1 MSYVYILTLD
11 VKSSKAGP
19 IDKKIVGV
27 FNPKDDAI
35 SKAGSISAWQ
45 YGTFEEAMESDQFE
59 DNFTDN
65 RNDEPECGGL
75 LLQIDSNWGE
85 TVSLYIEEH
94 YVQGMS
100 SKRRSLESSPN
111 SSQDL
116 SSKRSLESSPD
127 SSQDATTFTVWSERE
142 RGPRKKRSSS
152 SSTTTEEK
160 VPPRR
165 KVRKRNAAETA
176 MKVIKERNKR
186 TAVDGFRLKG
196 SSSEESS
203 SKSSSKSSPKSPS
216 DDSSSAKSSSAE
228 SSSEE
233 PTFVVWSGREIRQK

>member
-1 MSYVYILTLD
+1 
-11 VKSSKAGP
+11 
-19 IDKKIVGV
+19 
-27 FNPKDDAI
+27 
-35 SKAGSISAWQ
+35 
-45 YGTFEEAMESDQFE
+45 MESDQFE

-100 SKRRSLESSPN
+100 SKRRSLESSPD

-116 SSKRSLESSPD
+116 SSKRRSPESSPD

-203 SKSSSKSSPKSPS
+203 SKSSSKSSPKSSS
-216 DDSSSAKSSSAE
+216 DGSSSAESSSAE